1 MNKCRMR
8 VKERIPKRY
17 KQQYNFDAYLK
28 NFLLDLKIIL
38 L

>member
-8 VKERIPKRY
+8 SKERVPKRY
-17 KQQYNFDAYLK
+17 KSQYKFEAYLK
-28 NFLLDLKIIL
+28 DFLLDLKIVL